1 MHHLAASKDG
11 NVAVSVGFG
20 GETKVW
26 RVKRGGTDSVGA
38 GEWVY
43 STTISLGLDEKKGG
57 ALGVG
62 EIWAVALSADGR
74 YAATSAYDG
83 KVRVWDLATDPVSLA
98 REYETKGAFGMAVD
112 VSSDGRLVAMGAEN
126 GSVYV
131 FNNDSGRMVH
141 SLPGKSWFAFLRMH
155 WDTLVY
161 MVGPS

>member
-1 MHHLAASKDG
+1 M
-11 NVAVSVGFG
+11 SVGFG

-26 RVKRGGTDSVGA
+26 RVKREGTDSVGA

-43 STTISLGLDEKKGG
+43 SSTISLGLDEKKSSPI
-57 ALGVG
+57 GVG

-83 KVRVWDLATDPVSLA
+83 KVRVWDLAADPVVVA

-112 VSSDGRLVAMGAEN
+112 ISSDGRLVAMGAEN

-141 SLPGKSWFAFLRMH
+141 SLPGMSSSSASSMLSI
-155 WDTLVY
+155 LN
-161 MVGPS
+161 